1 MGVVRPLTTG
11 HWTPLILFDPPNRD
25 NPLIPTVHAP
35 LRADQRPL
43 YARAG
48 EALKDLVVRG
58 GYAPGDRL
66 PSEIELS
73 QRLGI
78 SRPTLREA
86 LRHLEEDSIIV
97 RRHGV
102 GTFVAAQAPV
112 IETGLEML
120 ESIDRIAER
129 RGLST
134 EMEATIEERPAA
146 QNEMQ
151 GLCLNPEAPVT
162 VVTRVIIAEGQRIA
176 HLTDIVPQKYLR
188 SAEAGPGFHGS
199 VLDACWLASGR
210 RSHTPAPRSPPR
222 LPTPTWPVPYA
233 SSAAPHCL
241 SWRRS
246 CIPRTVR
253 WQTTRSATSCRGT
266 FGFTS

>member
-1 MGVVRPLTTG
+1 
-11 HWTPLILFDPPNRD
+11 LILFDPPNRD
-25 NPLIPTVHAP
+25 NPLIPTAHAP

-43 YARAG
+43 YAQAG
-48 EALKDLVVRG
+48 EALKALVLRG

-134 EMEATIEERPAA
+134 EMGEATIEERPAA

-188 SAEAGPGFHGS
+188 SAELGPGFHGS
-199 VLDACWLASGR
+199 VLDVLLAREWPSLSHSRTEIAAEAADAHLARALRIQRGAPLLKLEAQLYTQDGQVADYSISHFVPGHFRFHVVR
-210 RSHTPAPRSPPR
+210 R
-222 LPTPTWPVPYA
+222 V
-233 SSAAPHCL
+233 
-241 SWRRS
+241 
-246 CIPRTVR
+246 
-253 WQTTRSATSCRGT
+253 G
-266 FGFTS
+266 